1 MLDALMDRVI
11 PLPVDGS
18 TVTDVVGTGGDGA
31 HTVNI
36 STMAALVTA
45 AAGVRVV
52 KHGGRSVSSKS
63 GSADVIEALGIP
75 LSLTPDQVARCV
87 TEAGIGFTFAPN
99 YHHGLRHAAPVRRAL
114 GVPTAI
120 NYLAPLTNPARPAT
134 ALIGCSSLAIAPVL
148 AAVLAGRGATAL
160 VVRGRDGLD
169 EITTAAPTDVW
180 AASGDGVRKESFD
193 TARFGLA
200 APPARRPGRRG
211 RRLQRQGRPRRRRR
225 RARPRPR
232 RRPGQRRRRARR
244 PRRHQRTREPSR
256 VPSRRPGPGT
266 RRRQQWGRRAAA
278 RPVDRP
284 RRRTRQSPLTGPAP
298 SPGLPAS
305 QQRDLPRPLRHGRPP
320 PRHVRGRDIAQQR
333 GERLAPPLRHLH
345 RHALARLARV
355 GRADRRERPSST
367 ADDDAGEPQAHAEAT
382 RAARSR
388 HGRNTA
394 SSRTTSAGSS
404 LVCTIVSSRFG
415 LPATDRSESGARPA
429 GSLPPLSRVRRCAGP
444 PSG

>member
-1 MLDALMDRVI
+1 MTAPERTWPRLLAALLAREDLSADDTRWAMTEVMDDAHEPAQLAAFLTALRAKGETAAELGGMLDALMERVI

-18 TVTDVVGTGGDGA
+18 AVTDVVGTGGDGA

-45 AAGVRVV
+45 AAGTPVV

-148 AAVLAGRGATAL
+148 AAVLAGRSVTAL

-180 AASGDGVRKESFD
+180 AASGGGVRKAVFD
-193 TARFGLA
+193 TARFGL
-200 APPARRPGRRG
+200 G
-211 RRLQRQGRPRRRRR
+211 
-225 RARPRPR
+225 RARP
-232 RRPGQRRRRARR
+232 GDLAGGDAAYNAKVARAVAVGESGPALDVVLANAAGALAARNASGAGAFEDSFAAGLD
-244 PRRHQRTREPSR
+244 QARTAVS
-256 VPSRRPGPGT
+256 SG
-266 RRRQQWGRRAAA
+266 AAA
-278 RPVDRP
+278 RLLD
-284 RRRTRQSPLTGPAP
+284 QW
-298 SPGLPAS
+298 
-305 QQRDLPRPLRHGRPP
+305 
-320 PRHVRGRDIAQQR
+320 I
-333 GERLAPPLRHLH
+333 
-345 RHALARLARV
+345 ALAAELASPR
-355 GRADRRERPSST
+355 
-367 ADDDAGEPQAHAEAT
+367 
-382 RAARSR
+382 
-388 HGRNTA
+388 
-394 SSRTTSAGSS
+394 
-404 LVCTIVSSRFG
+404 
-415 LPATDRSESGARPA
+415 
-429 GSLPPLSRVRRCAGP
+429 
-444 PSG
+444 